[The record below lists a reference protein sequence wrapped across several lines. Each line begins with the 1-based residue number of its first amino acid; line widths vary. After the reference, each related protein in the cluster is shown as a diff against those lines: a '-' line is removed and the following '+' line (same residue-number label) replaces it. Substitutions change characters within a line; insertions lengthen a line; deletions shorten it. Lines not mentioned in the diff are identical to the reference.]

1 MSHHESSAKG
11 PDGRMVDRML
21 FFSDAV
27 FAIVLTLL
35 AIELHAPHAETN
47 AELMSGLAAMA
58 PKFFA
63 FIISFALIGLWWS
76 VHMRLTRRLIAFDWP
91 TAVAN
96 LLALAFITLLPFASA
111 VFGQNVGNNSALLVY
126 WVVSAGAAWAMT
138 LFFLVMTR
146 DGGRLVG
153 GLRGREWW
161 GWFLSSIAPG
171 VAFTLGI
178 YFALTEQVWLTR
190 FAWAFMIPIQVLARL
205 VLGPQRAPPKP
216 A

>member
-1 MSHHESSAKG
+1 MSHHESAARG
-11 PDGRMVDRML
+11 PDSRMVDRML
-21 FFSDAV
+21 FFTDAV

-35 AIELHAPHAETN
+35 AIELHAPEAHTS

-76 VHMRLTRRLIAFDWP
+76 VHMRLTRRLIAFDWL

-96 LLALAFITLLPFASA
+96 LFALAFITLLPFASA
-111 VFGQNVGNNSALLVY
+111 VFGQNAGSNTALLVY

-138 LFFLVMTR
+138 LLFLVMTR
-146 DGGRLVG
+146 DGGRFVG
-153 GLRGREWW
+153 GMQRREWW

-178 YFALTEQVWLTR
+178 YFALTDQVWLTR
-190 FAWAFMIPIQVLARL
+190 FAWAFMIPIQVLAGIVRGASARRKL
-205 VLGPQRAPPKP
+205 A
-216 A
+216 